1 MLVPPS
7 YLNTLTCNIMKILR
21 RNIQLPICAIV
32 LLNHFTIEQSHD
44 YIEVGGQA
52 RKQAVKHV
60 EGRKINAAQ

>member
-1 MLVPPS
+1 
-7 YLNTLTCNIMKILR
+7 MKILR